1 MLKFLS
7 MSHCKE
13 QETLLEFPGVEL
25 SRPMGVTAGVAY
37 IKFPTYAC
45 PHKGSLGTS
54 ASVWAACTHLSPCR
68 PWDSLPWWMPP
79 SSCSLFSLQG
89 DLISGFYQWPS
100 PMDCISPKHHCN
112 PAISMSLYCHH
123 PISLPNAIMLTGWL
137 SQFFILSV
145 LPFYSLQPEC
155 DFFLSFFFLII
166 ILGKGNITY
175 QCVIS
180 KL

>member
-1 MLKFLS
+1 MQRQQCWWHPVCRPAWSLWPILTQFLVVDHLGRGTWGTGIWGEEHGLGTWAWEGDGYMLRKLNGYWQREGIWMLKFLS

-54 ASVWAACTHLSPCR
+54 ASAWAACTHLSPCW

-79 SSCSLFSLQG
+79 SSRSLFSLQG
-89 DLISGFYQWPS
+89 DLISGF
-100 PMDCISPKHHCN
+100 
-112 PAISMSLYCHH
+112 
-123 PISLPNAIMLTGWL
+123 
-137 SQFFILSV
+137 
-145 LPFYSLQPEC
+145 
-155 DFFLSFFFLII
+155 
-166 ILGKGNITY
+166 
-175 QCVIS
+175 
-180 KL
+180 